1 MLSTALAACF
11 AVLIYLYH
19 VNRAINAVP
28 EEAHRLSSPRWTV
41 EEIKAAYEKAIAS
54 PTDVVKSLPPR
65 QHRRYIVVG
74 GSGLVGN
81 WIVSHL
87 LMRGEDPAAIRILDI
102 QTPSREVLD
111 QGIAYI
117 KTNIANEEA
126 VWSAFAQPWAQSV
139 ADLPLTVFHNAAVIR
154 HGDRLKAFLPLSRDV
169 NVGGTV
175 NVLIAAKKSG
185 ATCVIATSS
194 GSVCVRRFPLWIAPW
209 TRLPKY
215 LVQVINDSSEV
226 PKEHDHFFGNYA
238 VAKAEAE
245 SIVCSAD
252 DPKSNLRT
260 GCIRPINGIYGIGN
274 TDKSVNGA
282 YLMRHGG
289 PCWTYNVVQSFVNAE
304 NVSIAHLLY
313 EQRLIEHTNSPDTL
327 PNIGGQ
333 AFVVTDPN
341 PPMVSQDVF
350 LLLKTLAKT
359 PIDFPFV
366 PAIPLVLL
374 SYLVEWYSLL
384 QHQYLPWLPKL
395 KGDLAQLQPG
405 LFTIASAHIIG
416 DDSRARK
423 SPEQGGLGYSP
434 PLTTLEGMC
443 KEVKAWNETQGARTA
458 SL

>member
-11 AVLIYLYH
+11 AVLVYLYH
-19 VNRAINAVP
+19 VNRAIKAVP

-41 EEIKAAYEKAIAS
+41 EEIKAAYEKAIIS
-54 PTDVVKSLPPR
+54 PTDVAKSLPPR

-87 LMRGEDPAAIRILDI
+87 LMRGENPAAIRILDI

-139 ADLPLTVFHNAAVIR
+139 AGLPLTVFHNAAVIR

-209 TRLPKY
+209 TKLPKY

-238 VAKAEAE
+238 VA
-245 SIVCSAD
+245 
-252 DPKSNLRT
+252 N
-260 GCIRPINGIYGIGN
+260 
-274 TDKSVNGA
+274 
-282 YLMRHGG
+282 
-289 PCWTYNVVQSFVNAE
+289 
-304 NVSIAHLLY
+304 
-313 EQRLIEHTNSPDTL
+313 
-327 PNIGGQ
+327 
-333 AFVVTDPN
+333 
-341 PPMVSQDVF
+341 
-350 LLLKTLAKT
+350 
-359 PIDFPFV
+359 
-366 PAIPLVLL
+366 
-374 SYLVEWYSLL
+374 
-384 QHQYLPWLPKL
+384 
-395 KGDLAQLQPG
+395 
-405 LFTIASAHIIG
+405 
-416 DDSRARK
+416 
-423 SPEQGGLGYSP
+423 
-434 PLTTLEGMC
+434 
-443 KEVKAWNETQGARTA
+443 
-458 SL
+458 